1 MPLDPIHQYKEQS
14 VLTMSRGEQLVA
26 LFNEALKNLRYG
38 SRLMKEENY
47 DIAAKCTDKS
57 KKIFSYLSSILDNQY
72 DISGQLYQLYY
83 FINQETIR
91 AEIKR
96 DASVLDGIIPLVEEL
111 SDTWT
116 QAEKLS
122 HMHK

>member
-14 VLTMSRGEQLVA
+14 VLTMSKGEQLVA

-38 SRLMKEENY
+38 SRLMKEGNF
-47 DIAAKCTDKS
+47 DVATRCTEKS
-57 KKIFSYLSSILDNQY
+57 KKIFTYLSSILDNKY
-72 DISGQLYQLYY
+72 DVSAQLYQLYY
-83 FINQETIR
+83 FVNQETIR

-96 DASVLDGIIPLVEEL
+96 DATVLDGVIPLVEEL

-122 HMHK
+122 HMHR